1 MADVNPQFAA
11 ASNEAF
17 IERLRA
23 YVAMLS
29 DGLFTMDRA
38 YDEMTKVFST
48 VGKPL
53 FNDLW
58 TQEAQQK
65 AVNLKAIVEF
75 MKTILEQTIDG
86 KRRLSMLADGD
97 FAIEQLPSDPYRIV
111 QTNLGNLALYND
123 KDQEVNAS
131 GTLGNPLVWVIGG
144 AAIVFIPVMMGLM
157 IYLAVNAMRTAA
169 SLMERY
175 AAIQINK
182 QWAACLEAAGPD
194 VARQKACLDAMEG
207 VRKQAEEMR
216 KTEEARGKGVG
227 AEIGDAAGGVA
238 KAIGLSALAIGIVV
252 VGAKVLPP
260 LLEDMHASS
269 RRTKVSGLHSQ
280 EGNMAEEADVLISW
294 FSSGAVAQDAFQ
306 RPTRFIQM
314 PTPPGQGYRAQ
325 IDALGQQ
332 PIRAIVKK
340 YLPNVRPL
348 RIGLLGFSEG
358 CQGVRQMLASPDG
371 GRIDSAIAIDGVHAQ
386 YQPSSKTAIQTAYL
400 SAWTAMAK
408 RAVQGRVLMVMTASS
423 IIPPGFV
430 PVGECANWIWR
441 EATGSNEVVQ
451 TQPLPTGMDPLEH
464 TPPVILAGGTS
475 GTLKWPETVY
485 DHAMLKEYR
494 RLNDLIILNYA
505 NNDPTGHNDHVYQ
518 AKVILPLMLQT
529 YLAERWNRI
538 APEDAICITSTVS
551 GEDAPVNGC
560 FRPTK
565 LTDNYWS
572 GTADPMPLDLD
583 LTANPQLPKEDAAGN
598 VVVATEQEDSTSVK
612 VVKFVGTVAAGM
624 AVAWG
629 IRKAIEA
636 ASR

>member
-17 IERLRA
+17 IDRLRA

-269 RRTKVSGLHSQ
+269 RRTKVSGLPF
-280 EGNMAEEADVLISW
+280 A
-294 FSSGAVAQDAFQ
+294 
-306 RPTRFIQM
+306 R
-314 PTPPGQGYRAQ
+314 
-325 IDALGQQ
+325 
-332 PIRAIVKK
+332 
-340 YLPNVRPL
+340 
-348 RIGLLGFSEG
+348 
-358 CQGVRQMLASPDG
+358 RQHG
-371 GRIDSAIAIDGVHAQ
+371 GRGRRSHLVVLVRR
-386 YQPSSKTAIQTAYL
+386 S
-400 SAWTAMAK
+400 
-408 RAVQGRVLMVMTASS
+408 RAGC
-423 IIPPGFV
+423 V
-430 PVGECANWIWR
+430 PA
-441 EATGSNEVVQ
+441 
-451 TQPLPTGMDPLEH
+451 P
-464 TPPVILAGGTS
+464 
-475 GTLKWPETVY
+475 
-485 DHAMLKEYR
+485 
-494 RLNDLIILNYA
+494 YA
-505 NNDPTGHNDHVYQ
+505 LHP
-518 AKVILPLMLQT
+518 
-529 YLAERWNRI
+529 
-538 APEDAICITSTVS
+538 DA
-551 GEDAPVNGC
+551 
-560 FRPTK
+560 
-565 LTDNYWS
+565 
-572 GTADPMPLDLD
+572 
-583 LTANPQLPKEDAAGN
+583 DAAGPGLPR
-598 VVVATEQEDSTSVK
+598 AD
-612 VVKFVGTVAAGM
+612 
-624 AVAWG
+624 
-629 IRKAIEA
+629 R
-636 ASR
+636 